1 MNALTLTTLSF
12 GMATDAFAVAV
23 AKGASE
29 RHPRLWQAVQGGL
42 FFFGA
47 VEGLAP
53 FIGYCLGKAT
63 ESWVQVFDHWVAFGL
78 LGALGV
84 WFIYGAVCHDEQADK
99 QANEQKAEQQAEQ
112 HDKQGQANAL
122 NIALMLI
129 TAIATSI
136 DSVVVGVSLAFLDVN
151 IIKACVLIGL
161 ATTIMAT
168 GGLYLGNQLGASF
181 GRYAMGVGGVV
192 LIGIGV
198 FILAIHLT
206 EHG

>member
-1 MNALTLTTLSF
+1 MNVLTLTTLSF
-12 GMATDAFAVAV
+12 GMAMDAFAVAV

-29 RHPRLWQAVQGGL
+29 QRPRLWQAVQGGL
-42 FFFGA
+42 FFGV
-47 VEGLAP
+47 VEGMAP

-63 ESWVQVFDHWVAFGL
+63 ESWVQTFDHWVAFGL
-78 LGALGV
+78 LGVLGV
-84 WFIYGAVCHDEQADK
+84 RFIYEAVCYDEKMDK
-99 QANEQKAEQQAEQ
+99 QTNEQQAEQ
-112 HDKQGQANAL
+112 QDKQEQTSTS
-122 NIALMLI
+122 NITLMLI

-151 IIKACVLIGL
+151 IVLACVLIGL

-168 GGLYLGNQLGASF
+168 GGLYLGNRLGASF
-181 GRYAMGVGGVV
+181 GRYAMGVGGVM

-198 FILAIHLT
+198 FILGTHLM

>member
-1 MNALTLTTLSF
+1 MNVFTLTALSF
-12 GMATDAFAVAV
+12 GMAMDAFAVAL
-23 AKGASE
+23 ANGAGQ
-29 RHPRLWQAVQGGL
+29 RRPRLWQAVQGGL
-42 FFFGA
+42 FFGA
-47 VEGLAP
+47 VEGIAP
-53 FIGYCLGKAT
+53 FIGYCLGRVA
-63 ESWVQVFDHWVAFGL
+63 ESWVQAFDHWIAFGL

-84 WFIYGAVCHDEQADK
+84 RFIYGAVCDDEQAD
-99 QANEQKAEQQAEQ
+99 EQEQTNISQ
-112 HDKQGQANAL
+112 

-151 IIKACVLIGL
+151 IVLACVLIGL
-161 ATTIMAT
+161 ATTVMAT
-168 GGLYLGNQLGASF
+168 GGLYLGNRLGVSF

>member
-12 GMATDAFAVAV
+12 GMAMDAFAVAV

-29 RHPRLWQAVQGGL
+29 RYPRLWQAVQGGL
-42 FFFGA
+42 FFGV
-47 VEGLAP
+47 VEGFAP

-84 WFIYGAVCHDEQADK
+84 RFIYGAVCHDEQADK
-99 QANEQKAEQQAEQ
+99 QTNEQQAEQ
-112 HDKQGQANAL
+112 KQANTS

-129 TAIATSI
+129 TAIATSV

-151 IIKACVLIGL
+151 IVLACVLIGL
-161 ATTIMAT
+161 ATTVMAT
-168 GGLYLGNQLGASF
+168 GGLYLGNRFGASF
-181 GRYAMGVGGVV
+181 GRYAMGVGGLV

-198 FILAIHLT
+198 FILGTHLA

>member
-1 MNALTLTTLSF
+1 MNALTFTTLSF

-42 FFFGA
+42 FFGA

-63 ESWVQVFDHWVAFGL
+63 ESWVQVFDHWIAFGL
-78 LGALGV
+78 LGVLGV
-84 WFIYGAVCHDEQADK
+84 RFIYGAVCDDDQKDEQ
-99 QANEQKAEQQAEQ
+99 EQT
-112 HDKQGQANAL
+112 
-122 NIALMLI
+122 NISQNIILILI

-136 DSVVVGVSLAFLDVN
+136 DSVVVGISLAFLDVN
-151 IIKACVLIGL
+151 IIMAALLIGL
-161 ATTIMAT
+161 AATVMAT
-168 GGLYLGNQLGASF
+168 GGLYLGNRLGASF

-192 LIGIGV
+192 MIGIGM

>member
-1 MNALTLTTLSF
+1 MNVLTLTTLSF
-12 GMATDAFAVAV
+12 GMAMDAFAVAV

-42 FFFGA
+42 FFGV
-47 VEGLAP
+47 VEGMAP
-53 FIGYCLGKAT
+53 FIGYCLGKAI
-63 ESWVQVFDHWVAFGL
+63 ESWVQTFDHWVAFGL

-84 WFIYGAVCHDEQADK
+84 RFIYGAVCYDEKMDK
-99 QANEQKAEQQAEQ
+99 QTNEQQAEQ
-112 HDKQGQANAL
+112 QDRQEQTSTS

-136 DSVVVGVSLAFLDVN
+136 DSVVVGVSLAFLDAN
-151 IIKACVLIGL
+151 IVLACVLIGL

-168 GGLYLGNQLGASF
+168 GGLYLGNRLGASF
-181 GRYAMGVGGVV
+181 GRYAMGVGGVM

-198 FILAIHLT
+198 FILGTHLA

>member
-12 GMATDAFAVAV
+12 GMAMDAFAVAV

-29 RHPRLWQAVQGGL
+29 QRPRLWQAVQGGL
-42 FFFGA
+42 FFGV

-53 FIGYCLGKAT
+53 FIGYYLGKAT
-63 ESWVQVFDHWVAFGL
+63 ESWVQAFDHWVAFGL

-84 WFIYGAVCHDEQADK
+84 RFIYGAVCHDEQANK
-99 QANEQKAEQQAEQ
+99 QTNEQKAEQ
-112 HDKQGQANAL
+112 KQANTS

-129 TAIATSI
+129 TAIATSV

-151 IIKACVLIGL
+151 IVLACVLIGL
-161 ATTIMAT
+161 ATTVMAT
-168 GGLYLGNQLGASF
+168 GGLYLGNRLGASF
-181 GRYAMGVGGVV
+181 GRYAMGVGGVM

-198 FILAIHLT
+198 FILGMHLV

>member
-12 GMATDAFAVAV
+12 GMAMDAFAVAV

-42 FFFGA
+42 FFGV

-53 FIGYCLGKAT
+53 FVGYCLGKAA
-63 ESWVQVFDHWVAFGL
+63 ESWVQAFDHWVAFGL
-78 LGALGV
+78 LGVLGV
-84 WFIYGAVCHDEQADK
+84 RFIYGAVCHDEQVDKQTNEQQTKQK
-99 QANEQKAEQQAEQ
+99 QANTS
-112 HDKQGQANAL
+112 

-129 TAIATSI
+129 TAIATSV

-151 IIKACVLIGL
+151 IVLACVLIGF
-161 ATTIMAT
+161 ATTVMAT
-168 GGLYLGNQLGASF
+168 GGLYLGNRLGASF
-181 GRYAMGVGGVV
+181 GRYAMGVGGAM
-192 LIGIGV
+192 LIGIGM
-198 FILAIHLT
+198 FILGTHLV

>member
-1 MNALTLTTLSF
+1 MNVLTLTTLAF
-12 GMATDAFAVAV
+12 GMAMDAFAVAV

-42 FFFGA
+42 FFGV
-47 VEGLAP
+47 VEGMAP

-63 ESWVQVFDHWVAFGL
+63 ESWVQTFDHWVAFGL
-78 LGALGV
+78 LGVLGV
-84 WFIYGAVCHDEQADK
+84 RFIYEAVCYDEKMDK
-99 QANEQKAEQQAEQ
+99 QTNEQQAEQ
-112 HDKQGQANAL
+112 QDKQEQTSTS

-151 IIKACVLIGL
+151 IVLACVLIGL

-168 GGLYLGNQLGASF
+168 GGLYLGNRLGASF
-181 GRYAMGVGGVV
+181 GRYAMGVGGVM

-198 FILAIHLT
+198 FILGTHLV

>member
-12 GMATDAFAVAV
+12 GMAMDAFAVAV

-42 FFFGA
+42 FFGV
-47 VEGLAP
+47 VEGFAP

-63 ESWVQVFDHWVAFGL
+63 EYLGGATGSWVQAFDHWVAFGL

-84 WFIYGAVCHDEQADK
+84 RFIRGAACCDEQANQK
-99 QANEQKAEQQAEQ
+99 TNEQKAAQKQA
-112 HDKQGQANAL
+112 DMSS
-122 NIALMLI
+122 IALMLI
-129 TAIATSI
+129 TAVATSI

-151 IIKACVLIGL
+151 IVLACVLIGL
-161 ATTIMAT
+161 TTTVMAT
-168 GGLYLGNQLGASF
+168 GGLYLGNRLGASF
-181 GRYAMGVGGVV
+181 GHYAMGVGGVV
-192 LIGIGV
+192 LIGIGM
-198 FILAIHLT
+198 FILGTHLA

>member
-12 GMATDAFAVAV
+12 GMAMDAFAVAV

-29 RHPRLWQAVQGGL
+29 QRPRLWQTVQGGL
-42 FFFGA
+42 FFGV
-47 VEGLAP
+47 VEGFAP

-63 ESWVQVFDHWVAFGL
+63 ESWVQTFDHWVAFGL
-78 LGALGV
+78 LGALGGR
-84 WFIYGAVCHDEQADK
+84 FIYEAVYYDEQADK
-99 QANEQKAEQQAEQ
+99 QTNEQQAEQ
-112 HDKQGQANAL
+112 QDKQKQTSTS

-151 IIKACVLIGL
+151 IVLACVLIGF

-168 GGLYLGNQLGASF
+168 GGLYLGNRLGASF

-198 FILAIHLT
+198 FILGTHLA